1 MALAVS
7 VGNVDRDRFDLVS
20 FTVSSFLY
28 LSLIVRVWPERRL
41 AHLWVSRGATSR
53 NCVGSG
59 RTLMWAVERR
69 YDGVR
74 LAAFLAADRRPTGR
88 PSVSGTFGHA
98 PPETRRRVSGAL
110 PAHGTGPCSLLFP
123 PAYEQSVTDLG
134 SLQESAVAMR
144 LLDAGFSEEA
154 IGELAPTFQEVGEV
168 LPRRVRADGPRWN
181 FFVPGRIEVLGK
193 HTDYAGGSSLTCAT
207 ERGFCVAVAPSTEP
221 VLQIRDV
228 ATGEA
233 IALDLTGERDAPE
246 PEWATYPTTVV
257 RRVRENF
264 DVDLQGGHVAF
275 ASTLPQAA
283 GMSSSSALVIL
294 SFLALSVL
302 SNLSGHPLYREHLGE
317 CESLAEYLGAVE
329 SGAAFGPFAAQDGV
343 GTAGGSQDH
352 TAILCSAPGRL
363 REFAYRPTRRH
374 AAVPLPDGSVFVIAN
389 SGVVAEKTGA
399 EREQYNRA
407 SRLADATARAWRE
420 ATGRDDPHLGAA
432 VASDA
437 FTPDRMREVLRS
449 ADGPF
454 ESDALIRR
462 FDHFYREHCEILPA
476 AVDALRD
483 ADLEAFGEQVDRS
496 QQAAE
501 ELLGNQ
507 VPETSFLARSA
518 RELGAA
524 AASAFGAGFG
534 GSVWALVPA
543 AEAATF
549 RDEWAGRYAKAF
561 PDAAQEGR
569 FFVERTG
576 PAAFEL

>member
-1 MALAVS
+1 MLPPRIDQQAL
-7 VGNVDRDRFDLVS
+7 
-20 FTVSSFLY
+20 
-28 LSLIVRVWPERRL
+28 E
-41 AHLWVSRGATSR
+41 
-53 NCVGSG
+53 
-59 RTLMWAVERR
+59 
-69 YDGVR
+69 
-74 LAAFLAADRRPTGR
+74 
-88 PSVSGTFGHA
+88 
-98 PPETRRRVSGAL
+98 
-110 PAHGTGPCSLLFP
+110 
-123 PAYEQSVTDLG
+123 
-134 SLQESAVAMR
+134 MR
-144 LLDAGFSEEA
+144 LRDAGFSAETA
-154 IGELAPTFQEVGEV
+154 SDRVSAFDEVIAALRSDASEV
-168 LPRRVRADGPRWN
+168 RDARAL
-181 FFVPGRIEVLGK
+181 FVPGRIEVLGK

-228 ATGEA
+228 AAEET
-233 IALDLTGERDAPE
+233 IALDLTEAGAGPAAD
-246 PEWATYPTTVV
+246 WATYPMTVV
-257 RRVRENF
+257 RRVQENF

-283 GMSSSSALVIL
+283 GMSSSSALVIT
-294 SFLALSVL
+294 SFLALSALNDL
-302 SNLSGHPLYREHLGE
+302 SDHPLYREHLAE
-317 CESLAEYLGAVE
+317 CEALAEYLGAVE
-329 SGAAFGPFAAQDGV
+329 SGVAFGPFAAQDGV

-374 AAVPLPDGSVFVIAN
+374 ADVPLPDGYVFLIAN

-399 EREQYNRA
+399 QREQYNRA
-407 SRLADATARAWRE
+407 SRLADATVKAWRE
-420 ATGRDDPHLGAA
+420 ATGRNDRHLGAA

-437 FTPDRMREVLRS
+437 FTPDRMREALR
-449 ADGPF
+449 AAEGPF
-454 ESDALIRR
+454 ESGALIRR
-462 FDHFYREHCEILPA
+462 FDHFYREHCEVLPA

-543 AEAATF
+543 AEVAAF
-549 RDEWAGRYAKAF
+549 RDEWAGRYGEAF
-561 PDAAQEGR
+561 PDAAQEGGV
-569 FFVERTG
+569 FVEWTG
-576 PAAFEL
+576 PAALEL